1 MMRRCSMRAKD
12 SVRLRH
18 MRDAAHTGMRLAD
31 GRVRQFGSPHFP
43 DYDRGRFDE
52 GSLGAPASRR
62 HLFLNALRALAGG
75 TPAHPGGHE
84 KCGLKW
90 SPSMR
95 DDRSCLP
102 DMLATTRDAQEFAE
116 PPAFAECEFSRSR
129 PKGRD

>member
-1 MMRRCSMRAKD
+1 MRERD

-18 MRDAAHTGMRLAD
+18 MRDAAHTGMRLAN
-31 GRVRQFGSPHFP
+31 GRARRFGSPHFP
-43 DYDRGRFDE
+43 DYARGRFGE

-62 HLFLNALRALAGG
+62 PMREAHSEEDAGE

-90 SPSMR
+90 SPSMW

-102 DMLATTRDAQEFAE
+102 DALAAARDARAFVE
-116 PPAFAECEFSRSR
+116 PPAFAECELGRSR
-129 PKGRD
+129 PEGRD